1 MYYDE
6 RVKPAVDQA
15 TAGMAHDDPKRIVI
29 INKCTVEA
37 WKAEDDSIKEIVR
50 KEREQEKAAK
60 EQLKKAGVKSTTP
73 EEFAACVTPVDDKYL
88 D

>member
-1 MYYDE
+1 M
-6 RVKPAVDQA
+6 
-15 TAGMAHDDPKRIVI
+15 
-29 INKCTVEA
+29 EA

-73 EEFAACVTPVDDKYL
+73 EEFAACVTPVDDKYYL